1 MPRVLLAVV
10 ISSLCFAP
18 APAPARAAERT
29 WVRPVD
35 GPVVRPFVAPKT
47 RFGPGHL
54 GVHLRAAPGTPVRAA
69 GDGSVVFAGKVAYSR
84 HIVIRH
90 GNGWRT
96 TYSFVASMRVHAG
109 ARVRAG
115 EVIGTTGGRGPNH
128 DGTVLHLGLRIGDT
142 YVDPMQL
149 FDARDLADRVHLA
162 PLNPHE

>member
-10 ISSLCFAP
+10 ISWSCFAP
-18 APAPARAAERT
+18 APVRAAERT

-35 GPVVRPFVAPKT
+35 GPVVKPFVAPKT

-69 GDGSVVFAGKVAYSR
+69 GDGRVVFAGKVAYSR

-90 GNGWRT
+90 WNGWRT
-96 TYSFVASMRVHAG
+96 TYSFVASMRVHVG

-162 PLNPHE
+162 PLNPHQ

>member
-1 MPRVLLAVV
+1 VRRALLVVV
-10 ISSLCFAP
+10 ISFCSV
-18 APAPARAAERT
+18 PAPARASEQR

-35 GPVVRPFVAPKT
+35 GAVVKPFIAPKT

-54 GVHLRAAPGTPVRAA
+54 GVHFSAAPGTPVRAV
-69 GDGSVVFAGKVAYSR
+69 GDGSVVFAGRVAYSR

-96 TYSFVASMRVHAG
+96 TYSFVASIRVRAG

-128 DGTVLHLGLRIGDT
+128 DGTVLHLGLRVGDT

-149 FDARDLADRVHLA
+149 FDARDLADRVHLV

>member
-1 MPRVLLAVV
+1 MPRVLLVRRVLSAVV
-10 ISSLCFAP
+10 ISSLGVAP
-18 APAPARAAERT
+18 AAARAAERT

-35 GPVVRPFVAPKT
+35 GAVVKPFVAPKT

-90 GNGWRT
+90 ANGWRT
-96 TYSFVASMRVHAG
+96 TYSFVASMR
-109 ARVRAG
+109 
-115 EVIGTTGGRGPNH
+115 VIGTTGGRGPNH

>member
-1 MPRVLLAVV
+1 VLSVVV

-18 APAPARAAERT
+18 APARAASRT

-35 GPVVRPFVAPKT
+35 GAVVKPFVAPRT

-54 GVHLRAAPGTPVRAA
+54 GVHLRAVPGTPVRAA

-96 TYSFVASMRVHAG
+96 TYSFVASIRVRAG

-128 DGTVLHLGLRIGDT
+128 DGTVLHFGLRIGDT

-162 PLNPHE
+162 PLSPHQ